1 MDSDIRVPE
10 DAGATAFVAI
20 LQPDVLR
27 REGRSGGAA
36 SVLHGHFHMKLAVIL
51 NICGQFLQEPLQITT
66 VIVKEAFFFPPKF
79 T

>member
-27 REGRSGGAA
+27 REGSSGPGHAA

-51 NICGQFLQEPLQITT
+51 NICGQFLQITT
-66 VIVKEAFFFPPKF
+66 AIVTETFFSP
-79 T
+79 